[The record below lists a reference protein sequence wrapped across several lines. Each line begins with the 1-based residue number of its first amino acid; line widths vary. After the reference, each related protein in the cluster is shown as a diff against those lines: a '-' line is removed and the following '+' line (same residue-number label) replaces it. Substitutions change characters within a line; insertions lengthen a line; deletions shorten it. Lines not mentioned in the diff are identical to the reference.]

1 MSTTNNT
8 TNMSTP
14 RNNKNE
20 ELDGAPNMAE
30 STSNAITNTLEAG
43 EEEENLLTT
52 PQTKEELRRWLE
64 EYCRGEKTT
73 ANPIRGTSPW

>member
-14 RNNKNE
+14 LNNKNE

-30 STSNAITNTLEAG
+30 STSNTNTMPVSYFSSIDQKQLGKNVSEKALV
-43 EEEENLLTT
+43 LL
-52 PQTKEELRRWLE
+52 QTRSLLYVQKMCFTW
-64 EYCRGEKTT
+64 
-73 ANPIRGTSPW
+73 